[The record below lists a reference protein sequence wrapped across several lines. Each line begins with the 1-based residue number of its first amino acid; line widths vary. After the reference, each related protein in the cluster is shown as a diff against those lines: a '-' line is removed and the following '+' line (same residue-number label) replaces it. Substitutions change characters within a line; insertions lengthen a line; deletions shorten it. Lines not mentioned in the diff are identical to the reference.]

1 MWSTRLLFVQLFF
14 PIVREQHWVVKCIN
28 IFLKQINFFNSINA
42 STITPCYEASNNLVI
57 TSCPFFISHD
67 ICFPFLA
74 FACCNH
80 HSFVL
85 LRLQTFQRLYWNW
98 KFLKRMCPSLS
109 PSILQTTRTNI
120 HCMFLCPST
129 YYSHETWL
137 LFFPHDH
144 INNIY
149 FFKRMIVVS
158 TLCCTWNP
166 GMGRRWM
173 FYLTQY
179 FFFPFSPTIL
189 TC

>member
-14 PIVREQHWVVKCIN
+14 PIVREQHWVVTCIN

-57 TSCPFFISHD
+57 TSCPFFPASMIY
-67 ICFPFLA
+67 FLLQD
-74 FACCNH
+74 FSMVQP
-80 HSFVL
+80 SFFVP

-137 LFFPHDH
+137 LFPPHDH

-149 FFKRMIVVS
+149 F
-158 TLCCTWNP
+158 
-166 GMGRRWM
+166 
-173 FYLTQY
+173 
-179 FFFPFSPTIL
+179 
-189 TC
+189 

>member
-14 PIVREQHWVVKCIN
+14 PIVREQHWVVTCIN
-28 IFLKQINFFNSINA
+28 IFLKQINFFTSING

-149 FFKRMIVVS
+149 F
-158 TLCCTWNP
+158 
-166 GMGRRWM
+166 
-173 FYLTQY
+173 
-179 FFFPFSPTIL
+179 
-189 TC
+189 

>member
-1 MWSTRLLFVQLFF
+1 VKG
-14 PIVREQHWVVKCIN
+14 EHWVVTCIN

-109 PSILQTTRTNI
+109 PSILQTTRTNM
-120 HCMFLCPST
+120 H
-129 YYSHETWL
+129 W
-137 LFFPHDH
+137 
-144 INNIY
+144 
-149 FFKRMIVVS
+149 MIVVS
-158 TLCCTWNP
+158 TPCCTLNP
-166 GMGRRWM
+166 GMERRWM
-173 FYLTQY
+173 LHFNWAWLETTGSMPQEDCCC
-179 FFFPFSPTIL
+179 PRWMKSTHQIL
-189 TC
+189 LKRIASMISLPNDSISKYMLGIQ